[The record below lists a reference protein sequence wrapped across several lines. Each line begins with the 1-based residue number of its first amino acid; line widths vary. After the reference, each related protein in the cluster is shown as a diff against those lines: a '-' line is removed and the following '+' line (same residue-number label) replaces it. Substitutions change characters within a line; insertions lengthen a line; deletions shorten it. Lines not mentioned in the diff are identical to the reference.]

1 VRSTFTSSEAAVVDS
16 LVAVT
21 SCPQRGWQLTVE
33 RPAPDLVRVRLSGT
47 WRLEH
52 HLPDVAEI
60 QDALA
65 RNPSVRRLTLE
76 ASEVTAWDTGLV
88 AFVLKTM
95 RLCESKAIVV
105 DRQTLPAGVDRL
117 IGLATAVPEKK
128 MAPPQAGRP
137 WLARVGLASIAIW
150 DSVRGFM
157 TFVGEAVLAGGRLL
171 RGNASFRRADL
182 FEVVEACGP
191 RALPIVTLIS
201 FLVGLILAFMGA
213 VQLRSFGA
221 SIYVADLVAIA
232 ATREMGCLMT
242 GIIMA
247 GRTGAAFAAQLGTMR
262 VNDEIDA
269 LVTMGIAPMEFLVL
283 PRMLALVLMMPLLTV
298 YSDLLAILGG
308 AFVGVSMLGLG
319 LVEYFNRTA
328 EALTLTN
335 FFVGVFK
342 GSVFGVLVALSGC
355 LRGMQ
360 SGRSAAAVGLAATS
374 AVVTAIVL
382 IVVAEGIFAVVLN
395 ALKL

>member
-1 VRSTFTSSEAAVVDS
+1 VISR
-16 LVAVT
+16 
-21 SCPQRGWQLTVE
+21 PNRGWRLSVE
-33 RPAPDLVRVRLSGT
+33 RPDPDLVRVRLSGT
-47 WRLEH
+47 WRLED
-52 HLPDVAEI
+52 HLPDVGEV
-60 QDALA
+60 QDQLT
-65 RNPSVRRLTLE
+65 RNPAVKRLTLE
-76 ASEVTAWDTGLV
+76 ANQVTAWDTGLV

-95 RLCESKAIVV
+95 RLCESKAIAF
-105 DRQTLPAGVDRL
+105 DQQSLPTGVKRL
-117 IGLATAVPEKK
+117 IGLATAVPEKR
-128 MAPPQAGRP
+128 MDAPVIPP
-137 WLARVGLASIAIW
+137 WLARVGLGSIAVW
-150 DSVRGFM
+150 DSGRDFM
-157 TFVGEAVLAGGRLL
+157 KFLGEATLAGVRLL
-171 RGNASFRRADL
+171 CGKAKFRAVDL
-182 FEVVEACGP
+182 FEVIETCGP

-221 SIYVADLVAIA
+221 SVYVADLVAIA

-269 LVTMGIAPMEFLVL
+269 LVTMGIPPMEFLVL
-283 PRMLALVLMMPLLTV
+283 PRMVALILMMPLLTV
-298 YSDLLAILGG
+298 YADLLAILGG

-319 LVEYFNRTA
+319 VVEYFHRTA

-335 FFVGVFK
+335 FFLGVFK

-355 LRGMQ
+355 LRGMR

-395 ALKL
+395 ALNL